1 MFGSAKQAEMVRSNQ
16 KDGFYMGY
24 IKGALA
30 DITQTLL
37 GTLFWIYKYK

>member
-1 MFGSAKQAEMVRSNQ
+1 MFSRAKQAEIVRSNQ

-30 DITQTLL
+30 EITQTFL
-37 GTLFWIYKYK
+37 GIGTKY